1 MVLTSN
7 RYELAE
13 RVFQGHHRYI
23 AIMVLLITEVEQMA
37 LGAWIVPQ
45 KELETCGILASHTV
59 GMFEFKR
66 VNAAGP
72 IENEVNFILG
82 LSAPVED

>member
-1 MVLTSN
+1 
-7 RYELAE
+7 
-13 RVFQGHHRYI
+13 
-23 AIMVLLITEVEQMA
+23 MA

-45 KELETCGILASHTV
+45 KELETRGILASHAV